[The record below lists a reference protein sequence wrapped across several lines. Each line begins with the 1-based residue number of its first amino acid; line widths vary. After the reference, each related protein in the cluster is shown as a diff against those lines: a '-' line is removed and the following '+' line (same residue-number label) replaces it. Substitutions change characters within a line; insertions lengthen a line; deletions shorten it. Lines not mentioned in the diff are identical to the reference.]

1 MFTLFFILFIAIHPI
16 NVNEIIT
23 SDGGKI
29 NFYDTDCY
37 GSDGTD
43 CDIVVEKYLGERLEW
58 SAKIGGNSWD
68 YVGNVLEVENGF
80 LVLGS
85 TGSYGQGNNDVYLTK
100 LDKNGE
106 EMWFRTYGNFYNDYG
121 RTILPLEDTSGYI
134 IKGEEQVCPTENV
147 SDRCYMKELIIR
159 IAANGD
165 NLNSSIKE

>member
-1 MFTLFFILFIAIHPI
+1 MFTLFFILFFAIHPI
-16 NVNEIIT
+16 NVNEMIT

-68 YVGNVLEVENGF
+68 YVGDVLEVENGF

-85 TGSYGQGNNDVYLTK
+85 TGSYGQ
-100 LDKNGE
+100 E
-106 EMWFRTYGNFYNDYG
+106 IMMS
-121 RTILPLEDTSGYI
+121 TSL
-134 IKGEEQVCPTENV
+134 
-147 SDRCYMKELIIR
+147 S
-159 IAANGD
+159 
-165 NLNSSIKE
+165 